1 MFLLQIKLISNGF
14 AADQTHIECFAANQ
28 THVEYFYLQ
37 IKLTL
42 MFLLQIKLT
51 LNVFAADQTHITFFA
66 ADQTHAED
74 CVRKAG
80 ERDGAGEA
88 GHEQRRP

>member
-1 MFLLQIKLISNGF
+1 
-14 AADQTHIECFAANQ
+14 
-28 THVEYFYLQ
+28 
-37 IKLTL
+37 

-51 LNVFAADQTHITFFA
+51 LNVFA

>member
-1 MFLLQIKLISNGF
+1 MKLTLNVF
-14 AADQTHIECFAANQ
+14 AADQTH
-28 THVEYFYLQ
+28 VESFCCRSNSRW
-37 IKLTL
+37 

-51 LNVFAADQTHITFFA
+51 LNVFAADQT
-66 ADQTHAED
+66 DAED
-74 CVRKAG
+74 CIRKAG